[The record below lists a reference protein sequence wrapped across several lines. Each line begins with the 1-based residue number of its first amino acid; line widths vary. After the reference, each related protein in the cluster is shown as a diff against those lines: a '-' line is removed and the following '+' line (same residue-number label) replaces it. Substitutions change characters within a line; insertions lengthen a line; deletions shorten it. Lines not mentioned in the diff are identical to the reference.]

1 MRHLEELLIEGTDE
15 HRRPLAEVDDLLK
28 DLLGRIDVAAGA
40 RSLDLGDTGKDGL
53 TTALGRK
60 HAGVLEHLL
69 VNSGAGDHM
78 VTGTK
83 HAVAAR
89 GVATRHIGKGHG
101 HDIPAQKAADPA
113 DRTHERGVLVAPALR
128 AVVGPLQA
136 GDGLLAQGRQNRGG
150 RGGRNVLLGKYV
162 LTAVGVLATDQILG
176 SHTALAGEAL
186 GGLGGVTVGIEG
198 DVGRGTALDL
208 VNLIG
213 RGGDVSHE
221 RSQATRARDHAD
233 LTVGQT
239 GLIETLGDHSAKLLD
254 GIVQRC
260 RGHFLRTDLKQEILS
275 VCHGLRHLAFL
286 IGILVDSGDLGH
298 IGSQHALATAR
309 TRRM

>member
-176 SHTALAGEAL
+176 SHTALAGEAWA
-186 GGLGGVTVGIEG
+186 
-198 DVGRGTALDL
+198 ALVAL
-208 VNLIG
+208 PSASKAMLAAG
-213 RGGDVSHE
+213 PR
-221 RSQATRARDHAD
+221 
-233 LTVGQT
+233 LT
-239 GLIETLGDHSAKLLD
+239 S
-254 GIVQRC
+254 
-260 RGHFLRTDLKQEILS
+260 
-275 VCHGLRHLAFL
+275 
-286 IGILVDSGDLGH
+286 
-298 IGSQHALATAR
+298 
-309 TRRM
+309 